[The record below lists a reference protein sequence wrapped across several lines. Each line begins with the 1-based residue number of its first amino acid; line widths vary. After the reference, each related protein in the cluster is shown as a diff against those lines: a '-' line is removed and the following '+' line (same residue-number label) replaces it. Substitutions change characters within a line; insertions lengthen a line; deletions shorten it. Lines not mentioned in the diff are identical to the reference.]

1 MEKLPENNLET
12 QAFRRKSREGVTSC
26 LLFLLRRNEMRIF
39 TLIELL
45 MRKSCKS
52 GISFREQQGSAGC
65 CQSPD
70 LTSPFL
76 VPLLNCSN
84 VQLFKCFLPSS
95 FRVPC
100 SIFLLRRVK
109 TRIFTLIEL
118 LIVIA
123 IIAILAGMLLPA
135 LNAAKEKARSITCL
149 NNQKQ
154 VGAGF
159 LSYMNDF
166 NDSIFLVGP
175 NEAGFRAML
184 SDAPYY
190 VNQGGFY
197 GQKYYNYRVDRCP
210 SAYSPYNGSFDQPY
224 LTYAAPNP
232 LGFNFGWDGVM
243 AESENF
249 TSPKMRF
256 IHMKRVR
263 GAVSKLWGLCDS
275 QRDISH
281 PRESFSYVQLT
292 DNANNFAARHGKS
305 AGIWFLMDMPSF
317 VCHLKLQMRGS
328 VRPISQQSECMYMV

>member
-123 IIAILAGMLLPA
+123 IIAILAAMLLPA
-135 LNAAKEKARSITCL
+135 LNKARETAYKISCANHLGSIG
-149 NNQKQ
+149 K
-154 VGAGF
+154 
-159 LSYMNDF
+159 
-166 NDSIFLVGP
+166 
-175 NEAGFRAML
+175 AML
-184 SDAPYY
+184 MYANDYQDYLPPYRSASSWGMPGNREWY
-190 VNQGGFY
+190 AGTPETGLLADYLQLNEKGQAIGTY
-197 GQKYYNYRVDRCP
+197 GHNAGNAANPVSRGRISCPGLRALPAGKFRIYGYGYNNNI
-210 SAYSPYNGSFDQPY
+210 YNGERKLARFQMPSRTVLVSETSDTAILSNYDPY
-224 LTYAAPNP
+224 LTA
-232 LGFNFGWDGVM
+232 F
-243 AESENF
+243 
-249 TSPKMRF
+249 
-256 IHMKRVR
+256 
-263 GAVSKLWGLCDS
+263 
-275 QRDISH
+275 
-281 PRESFSYVQLT
+281 
-292 DNANNFAARHGKS
+292 RHGKS
-305 AGIWFLMDMPSF
+305 ANAVFTAGNVLQVIAGQVPGYWPEDLYWKP
-317 VCHLKLQMRGS
+317 HL
-328 VRPISQQSECMYMV
+328 

>member
-123 IIAILAGMLLPA
+123 IIAILAAMLLPA
-135 LNAAKEKARSITCL
+135 LNKARETAYKISCANHLGSIG
-149 NNQKQ
+149 K
-154 VGAGF
+154 
-159 LSYMNDF
+159 
-166 NDSIFLVGP
+166 
-175 NEAGFRAML
+175 AML
-184 SDAPYY
+184 MYANDYQDYLPPYRSASSWGMPGNREWY
-190 VNQGGFY
+190 AGTPETGLLADYLQLNEKGQDIGTY
-197 GQKYYNYRVDRCP
+197 GHNAGNAANPVSRGRISCPGLRALPAGKFRIYGYGYNNNI
-210 SAYSPYNGSFDQPY
+210 YNGERKLARFQMPSRTVLVSETSDTTILSNYDPY
-224 LTYAAPNP
+224 LTA
-232 LGFNFGWDGVM
+232 F
-243 AESENF
+243 
-249 TSPKMRF
+249 
-256 IHMKRVR
+256 
-263 GAVSKLWGLCDS
+263 
-275 QRDISH
+275 
-281 PRESFSYVQLT
+281 
-292 DNANNFAARHGKS
+292 RHGKS
-305 AGIWFLMDMPSF
+305 ANAVFTAGNVLQVIAGQVPGYWPEDLYWKP
-317 VCHLKLQMRGS
+317 HL
-328 VRPISQQSECMYMV
+328 